1 MQILFCNNYSM
12 SGVRAAWS
20 RGEFPAHHLWG
31 ADGLEAHGWPVTF
44 VPCEPTTRVG
54 RAAQRAGYLYG
65 DPDQEARVWR
75 LAREHP
81 GSICYSANSRTTRL
95 LQAARAAHGWR
106 TPICCVFHHRV
117 PTGRLMRFLLHGID
131 AVICLNRQAE
141 RTLTADLGL
150 PRERVAFAPWGP
162 DLRFVGYNGPASDE
176 GLILSA
182 GKTKRDLDTL
192 LAALRDLPMPARV
205 YAMEERDGVP
215 SNVELVLPDVEP
227 DGRRVQ
233 FEFSSVLSDLER
245 ASIVAIPLSE
255 TSKLAGL
262 TELNDA
268 LALGK
273 PVVMTRSDYL
283 EVDIEAIGC
292 GRWVDPGDRDGWR
305 RALAELSADR
315 ELRREMGA
323 AGRAYAEAQWNY
335 ELFTETVVEM
345 LAALGGASAR
355 AVDAQPPQ
363 APRRA

>member
-12 SGVRAAWS
+12 SAVRTAWS

-31 ADGLEAHGWPVTF
+31 ADGLEARGWPVTF
-44 VPCEPTTRVG
+44 VRCEPTTRAG

-65 DPDQEARVWR
+65 DPDQEARIWR

-95 LQAARAAHGWR
+95 LQAVRAAHAWR

-117 PTGRLMRFLLHGID
+117 PTGRLMRFLLNGID
-131 AVICLNRQAE
+131 SVICLNRQAE
-141 RTLTADLGL
+141 RTLTVDLGI

-162 DLRFVGYNGPASDE
+162 DLRFAGYDAPTSDD
-176 GLILSA
+176 GFILSA

-192 LAALRDLPMPARV
+192 LAAMRDVRTPARV
-205 YAMEERDGVP
+205 YSMEPREDVP
-215 SNVELVLPDVEP
+215 SNVDLVLPEIQP
-227 DGRRVQ
+227 DGRRLQ
-233 FEFSSVLSDLER
+233 FEFSSVLADLRR
-245 ASIVAIPLSE
+245 ASVVAIPLSE
-255 TSKLAGL
+255 TNKLAGL

-268 LALGK
+268 LALAK

-292 GRWVDPGDRDGWR
+292 GRWIDPGDHDGWR
-305 RALAELSADR
+305 RALAELSGDH

-323 AGRAYAEAQWNY
+323 AGRSYAETQWNY
-335 ELFTETVVEM
+335 ELFTEAVAEM
-345 LAALGGASAR
+345 LASLGATSDTPAR
-355 AVDAQPPQ
+355 HAG
-363 APRRA
+363 